1 LIWLLAAFFVV
12 GVGFNTKMLQAYM
25 ILPAFLL
32 FYLIA
37 ANATIKKKI
46 VSLVSALAVLA
57 AVSLSW
63 PLIVDNIPASKRP
76 YIGSSQ
82 TNSVLELAFGYNGIQ

>member
-1 LIWLLAAFFVV
+1 
-12 GVGFNTKMLQAYM
+12 MLQAYM

-37 ANATIKKKI
+37 ANTTIKKKI

-57 AVSLSW
+57 TVSLSW

-76 YIGSSQ
+76 YIGSARPTLFWNWLSDI
-82 TNSVLELAFGYNGIQ
+82 TGFSG